1 MLFKF
6 KCFQAPLYIAN
17 MSSNVKL
24 KHQPKYIRETG
35 YEYGDFQF
43 PWLSFDMNCMGN
55 DIRL

>member
-1 MLFKF
+1 
-6 KCFQAPLYIAN
+6 

-43 PWLSFDMNCMGN
+43 PLLSFDMSCMSN